1 MKKRITIVLILIIV
15 FLSSCSKVSTY
26 GTEFKKEHEALNGL
40 ENKNGKIHRT
50 ISVNE
55 NNPFEKVDPSEIISK
70 IDNNQ
75 TFYLYIGDPLC
86 PWCRS
91 VLEKAIEIAN
101 KNKIDKIYYID
112 IWDDDGNEIFRDK
125 YELEDGKAIKTIN
138 GTKEYYKML
147 TICDSLLKDYELT
160 NEDGKNI
167 QTGEKRI
174 YAPSFIYIKRGEAK
188 KLVTGI
194 SDKQKDSRE
203 ELTKDILKDEE
214 NIFMDFFFE

>member
-1 MKKRITIVLILIIV
+1 MKKRITIVLILMIV

-26 GTEFKKEHEALNGL
+26 GTYFKKEYETLNGL

-55 NNPFEKVDPSEIISK
+55 NNPFEKVEPSEIISK

-125 YELEDGKAIKTIN
+125 YELEDGNAIKTIN

-147 TICDSLLKDYELT
+147 TICDNLLKDYELT

-203 ELTKDILKDEE
+203 ELTKDILKDEG